1 MVIEDAEHAKTFG
14 PHKKLNVVIS
24 EMTENALTPLLE
36 GHDLVVVII
45 GQWPKPGET
54 SISAFSD
61 VANALV
67 PGMKAKGIT
76 RFFMVLGSGFAC

>member
-1 MVIEDAEHAKTFG
+1 
-14 PHKKLNVVIS
+14 
-24 EMTENALTPLLE
+24 MTETALTALVE
-36 GHDLVVVII
+36 GHDLCVVIV

-61 VANALV
+61 VAKALV
-67 PGMKAKGIT
+67 PAMKAKGIS